1 MDQQTKDQ
9 YIAYLKSASWQ
20 DLKDEAELYGIE
32 KGSDEKWKDLIPAI
46 ADAKFADP
54 VVETSAEEDKEFL
67 EPELV
72 TEELPT
78 LEIELDS
85 LPQPEV
91 SDLSFDY
98 VKEGGSLVCP
108 VCNYQIRT
116 GMDLKTKICPV
127 ANSSCPRPKGD

>member
-9 YIAYLKSASWQ
+9 YIAELKSASWQ
-20 DLKDEAELYGIE
+20 DIKDEADKYGIE
-32 KGSDEKWKDLIPAI
+32 KETDEKWKDLIPAI

-54 VVETSAEEDKEFL
+54 VVKALTEEEKDFL

-72 TEELPT
+72 KEELPP
-78 LEIELDS
+78 LEVE
-85 LPQPEV
+85 

-98 VKEGGSLVCP
+98 IKEGGALVCP

-127 ANSSCPRPKGD
+127 ANPACPRPKGD

>member
-9 YIAYLKSASWQ
+9 YITYLKSASWQ

-46 ADAKFADP
+46 ADARFADP
-54 VVETSAEEDKEFL
+54 VVETSEVAPVEELIEPLTEEDQEFL

-72 TEELPT
+72 TE
-78 LEIELDS
+78 
-85 LPQPEV
+85 EV